1 MSAGGWG
8 RTHTYLEV
16 VRGDFWCV
24 YIFKVSKNKCI
35 LFFFKK
41 GGRWIGEMAQWIK
54 HFQVQVCE
62 YLMMDLQNPG
72 KARCG

>member
-1 MSAGGWG
+1 MGAGGWG

-35 LFFFKK
+35 LFKKK
-41 GGRWIGEMAQWIK
+41 GGGVDWRDGS
-54 HFQVQVCE
+54 
-62 YLMMDLQNPG
+62 MD
-72 KARCG
+72 KALPSTSV